1 MLRLCR
7 VHWNGDSLEVHGTNP
22 QWEHLAIDDTWDA
35 DPAGLPVVNV
45 AGVPD
50 IGCAPS
56 QPDLSSVPRATLA
69 LAPSE
74 SSLWSLVPRCADGHG
89 AIRQLVEFAD
99 VSSGARAGPC
109 RVPPEAALRVAQL
122 LEAIYQSSE
131 EGRRVECDIGGDVE

>member
-56 QPDLSSVPRATLA
+56 QPDLSCVPRAA
-69 LAPSE
+69 LAPAE
-74 SSLWSLVPRCADGHG
+74 SCLWCRAAQTATARSG
-89 AIRQLVEFAD
+89 
-99 VSSGARAGPC
+99 SSSSSPTSAAGLGLGRAS
-109 RVPPEAALRVAQL
+109 V
-122 LEAIYQSSE
+122 IS
-131 EGRRVECDIGGDVE
+131 